1 MNKDDLIVGD
11 GMGRD
16 EDLKKRDKKE
26 LKDGLKEEEVS
37 LKMKRKPP
45 KEMMKGGIRDRSLVS
60 WIRIL
65 VVAAVWWAFIIGF
78 LAGCFALMYTI
89 LYGSEEGS
97 KAPYFVRNQNKY
109 PDLLPQPGIKID
121 CAEKSC
127 SISLNRIISWTPQ
140 PWDAAT
146 ESPSQEL
153 KDERTLDMKAQLK
166 VVGRSEKEL
175 KEIAVVVTCYGATS
189 SDAELLKGMKQ
200 DKAGFLKEAFPWTGE
215 SETKEDDR
223 RKLNLDLS
231 KAAAMLSG
239 KQEKQMVSLYCQA
252 WAKNIDTERI
262 YVDKGRPNGGGSCIV
277 YFEKGEVRGCKK
289 DDD

>member
-1 MNKDDLIVGD
+1 MSKDDLNVGD
-11 GMGRD
+11 G
-16 EDLKKRDKKE
+16 KRMEEPKE
-26 LKDGLKEEEVS
+26 KEKEKEEEAS

-45 KEMMKGGIRDRSLVS
+45 KELMKGGIRDRSLFS

-65 VVAAVWWAFIIGF
+65 VVAAIWWAFIIGF

-89 LYGSEEGS
+89 LYGSEEDS

-127 SISLNRIISWTPQ
+127 AISLNRIIGWTPQ

-146 ESPSQEL
+146 DSPSQEL

-175 KEIAVVVTCYGATS
+175 KEVAVVVTCYGATIR
-189 SDAELLKGMKQ
+189 DAELLKGMKQ
-200 DKAGFLKEAFPWTGE
+200 DKAGFPKEAFPWRGD
-215 SETKEDDR
+215 SKTKEDDR
-223 RKLNLDLS
+223 RRLTLDLS
-231 KAAAMLSG
+231 KAAAMLES
-239 KQEKQMVSLYCQA
+239 KQESVKVTLYCQA

-277 YFEKGEVRGCKK
+277 FFQEGQVKVTGCKK
-289 DDD
+289 EDD